1 MSMLDKNGFK
11 RKRYADIVA
20 SLENRA
26 KEKMGESTN
35 LSPKQFLG
43 IFLRVIAWILSLFAQ
58 DLEDT
63 YNAAFVE
70 TSEGIALNRNAKRQ
84 SARRM
89 QPLRSTG
96 SIEITGEEDTVVDS
110 GFVVETSRS
119 IRFRTTESVTI
130 SSGGTVTADIEAA
143 ERGQQGNVNAG
154 DITEIVN
161 PSPGIDSVTNPEATS
176 GGRDRE
182 SDEELR
188 ERLDRTR
195 SEENRLVF
203 NLLDVTG
210 VRDVYLDSN
219 ETNTTSDGIPPKS
232 IEPVVWGGAE
242 QDVVETIMRYKS
254 GGIQSFGDT
263 QVTVQDSKGRDQA
276 IGYSRPNIVDVYVNI
291 TLSGSA
297 DQDAIRA
304 NIIEYIGGQD
314 ADGTEYD
321 GLGIKEDVIA
331 FQALMSAGR
340 DSSAEDITIE
350 LSTDGSTYSYDNI
363 TINQRE
369 YARTDA
375 DKVVFQ

>member
-1 MSMLDKNGFK
+1 MLDGNGFK
-11 RKRYADIVA
+11 RKRYADIIA

-26 KEKMGESTN
+26 REAFGETVN
-35 LSPKQFLG
+35 LSHRQFLG
-43 IFLRVIAWILSLFAQ
+43 IAIRVIARVLSIFTQ

-63 YNAAFVE
+63 YNAAFSD
-70 TSEGIALNRNAKRQ
+70 TSSGVALDRNAKRQ
-84 SARRM
+84 GARRSG
-89 QPLRSTG
+89 PLRSTG
-96 SIEITGEEDTVVDS
+96 EIEITGEENTDIDS
-110 GFVVETSRS
+110 GFVVETSHS

-130 SSGGTVTADIEAA
+130 PSDGTVTADIEAV

-188 ERLDRTR
+188 GRLDRAR
-195 SEENRLVF
+195 SKENRLVF
-203 NLLDVTG
+203 NLLDVPG

-219 ETNTTSDGIPPKS
+219 ETSSTSDGIPPKS

-242 QDVVETIMRYKS
+242 QDIVETIMRYKS

-263 QVTVQDSKGRDQA
+263 EVTVQDSKGKDQV
-276 IGYSRPNIVDVYVNI
+276 IGYSRPSIVDVYVNV
-291 TLSGSA
+291 TLSGIA
-297 DQDAIRA
+297 DQEAIRS

-331 FQALMSAGR
+331 FQALMAAGE
-340 DSSAEDITIE
+340 DSEADDISIE
-350 LSTDGSTYSYDNI
+350 LSTDNESFAYENI
-363 TINQRE
+363 EISQRE

>member
-1 MSMLDKNGFK
+1 MLDGNGFK

-20 SLENRA
+20 SLEDRA
-26 KEKMGESTN
+26 REAFGETVN
-35 LSPKQFLG
+35 LSPSQFLG
-43 IFLRVIAWILSLFAQ
+43 ILIRVIARVLSIFTQ

-63 YNAAFVE
+63 YNAAFFE
-70 TSEGIALNRNAKRQ
+70 TSSGVALDRNARRQ

-89 QPLRSTG
+89 RPLRSTG
-96 SIEITGEEDTVVDS
+96 AIEITGEEDTSIDS
-110 GFVVETSRS
+110 GFVVETNQSV
-119 IRFRTTESVTI
+119 RFRTTESVTVP
-130 SSGGTVTADIEAA
+130 SDGTVKADIEAV
-143 ERGQQGNVNAG
+143 ERGQQGNVNAD

-188 ERLDRTR
+188 ERLDRTQ

-203 NLLDVTG
+203 NLLDVEG

-219 ETNTTSDGIPPKS
+219 EENTEVDGIPPKS
-232 IEPVVWGGAE
+232 IEPVVWGGDE
-242 QDVVETIMRYKS
+242 EDIVETIMRYKS

-263 QVTVQDSKGRDQA
+263 QVTVQDSKGRDQE
-276 IGYSRPNIVDVYVNI
+276 IGYSRPNVVDVYVNV

-297 DQDAIRA
+297 DEDAIRT

-314 ADGTEYD
+314 EGGTEYD

-331 FQALMSAGR
+331 FQALMAAGE
-340 DSSAEDITIE
+340 DSGADDISIE
-350 LSTDGSTYSYDNI
+350 LSTDDESFSYENI
-363 TINQRE
+363 EINQRE